1 VIEYL
6 FGVIVVVMMAAV
18 VAYVAEGREQPAGM
32 WFVIGLFI
40 PLISLVLLLVLFRKP
55 PLPSAD
61 EAVAAS
67 RVAQAL
73 GEAPNS
79 SVHALVQRTG
89 LSEREV
95 IDQLRALQN
104 LGRAVRDDTGRF
116 TLTPAWPDADA
127 EVGQRST
134 GA

>member
-1 VIEYL
+1 VVDLVETYLLGAVIAV
-6 FGVIVVVMMAAV
+6 GMAAV
-18 VAYVAEGREQPAGM
+18 VAYVAEGRGQRGGL
-32 WFVIGLFI
+32 WFVIGLFL
-40 PLISLVLLLVLFRKP
+40 PLISLVVLLVAFRKP
-55 PLPSAD
+55 PLPTAD
-61 EAVAAS
+61 EAVEAS
-67 RVAQAL
+67 RVAQVL

-116 TLTPAWPDADA
+116 TLNPA
-127 EVGQRST
+127 
-134 GA
+134 